1 MLNYM
6 YSVSSPNGLWLLA
19 SDHVL
24 SVGLSELWSIVSGF
38 FEIEGWY
45 LHGRVGDEWYLDIKV
60 VVDLLLDSSWHL
72 SVFSVGLA
80 VKIGGLVVLGADV
93 FLGVVL
99 SALDKFLRLVWDGS
113 GDLEW
118 ASDGLSGWD
127 LSVDSVLLVLE
138 GGDWDVLLHL
148 EGFLVKDGSWDLSGD
163 SVGLGVEFSHGVVL
177 GDGVG
182 DLAGSLDL
190 LLDIDCLWSCFV
202 FCVLLSVVLSS
213 WDLDLDGVWL
223 VLVDNVLLLL
233 VDLVWD
239 LGGGGVWD
247 LLGDGVWDLL
257 LDGVVLSVVFD
268 AVDNVAFSVL
278 DDSWDL
284 DGLVLGD
291 GSDGVLWNALFS
303 PVLLFLIEA
312 IVG

>member
-6 YSVSSPNGLWLLA
+6 YSVVFTVGLGVLVRDGVLPN
-19 SDHVL
+19 S
-24 SVGLSELWSIVSGF
+24 LSELWSIVGGF

-45 LHGRVGDEWYLDIKV
+45 LHGRVGEEWDLDIKV
-60 VVDLLLDSSWHL
+60 VVGLLVDVSWHL
-72 SVFSVGLA
+72 SVFSVCLA

-93 FLGVVL
+93 FLGVEL
-99 SALDKFLRLVWDGS
+99 SALDKSLRLVWHGS

-118 ASDGLSGWD
+118 ASYGLSGWD

-190 LLDIDCLWSCFV
+190 LLLIDRLWSCFV

-247 LLGDGVWDLL
+247 LLGDSVWDLL
-257 LDGVVLSVVFD
+257 LDGVVLGVVFD
-268 AVDNVAFSVL
+268 AVDNVALSVW

-284 DGLVLGD
+284 DLLVLGD
-291 GSDGVLWNALFS
+291 ASDGVLWNALVS

-312 IVG
+312 IIG

>member
-1 MLNYM
+1 M
-6 YSVSSPNGLWLLA
+6 YSMMFTVWLGVLVR
-19 SDHVL
+19 DLVL
-24 SVGLSELWSIVSGF
+24 SNSLSELGSIVSSL

-45 LHGRVGDEWYLDIKV
+45 LHGRVGEEWDLDIV
-60 VVDLLLDSSWHL
+60 VVVGLLVDGSWHL
-72 SVFSVGLA
+72 SVFGVGLT
-80 VKIGGLVVLGADV
+80 VKNGGLVVLGADV

-99 SALDKFLRLVWDGS
+99 SALDKSLRLVWDGS

-118 ASDGLSGWD
+118 TSYGLSGWD
-127 LSVDSVLLVLE
+127 LSVDSVLLVLD

-148 EGFLVKDGSWDLSGD
+148 EGFLVQDGSWDLSGD
-163 SVGLGVEFSHGVVL
+163 SVGLGVEFSHSVVL

-190 LLDIDCLWSCFV
+190 FLDPDVLWSLLV

-239 LGGGGVWD
+239 LGGCGVWD

-257 LDGVVLSVVFD
+257 LDGVVLGVVFD
-268 AVDNVAFSVL
+268 AVGDVGLSVWDN
-278 DDSWDL
+278 SWDL
-284 DGLVLGD
+284 DLLFLGD
-291 GSDGVLWNALFS
+291 ASDGVLWNALVG

-312 IVG
+312 IIG